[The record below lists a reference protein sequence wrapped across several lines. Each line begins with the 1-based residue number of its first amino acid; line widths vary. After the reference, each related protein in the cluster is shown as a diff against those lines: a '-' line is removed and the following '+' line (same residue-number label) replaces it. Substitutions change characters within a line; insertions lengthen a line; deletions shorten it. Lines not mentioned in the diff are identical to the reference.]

1 MPTLPVQHQ
10 RHQASGDADNNS
22 EQVHEQRS
30 IVARSNHAL
39 PFACASR
46 NSPGF
51 NGHSSSPTDGTG
63 SDLPRQTAANILAQ
77 PYNTPSAF
85 EQVHGQSNF
94 VARSN
99 WVGIHALP
107 ATRAPRDVRGRV
119 LDVKFRISDP
129 RPGNASGKYEVA
141 VRLEVSLWVMHA
153 L

>member
-1 MPTLPVQHQ
+1 MAGAQTPRDVPVLSLVQSY
-10 RHQASGDADNNS
+10 R
-22 EQVHEQRS
+22 
-30 IVARSNHAL
+30 
-39 PFACASR
+39 PW
-46 NSPGF
+46 
-51 NGHSSSPTDGTG
+51 NGHIPCSAIKGHPG
-63 SDLPRQTAANILAQ
+63 SDGNEPV
-77 PYNTPSAF
+77 SS

-141 VRLEVSLWVMHA
+141 VRLEVSSF
-153 L
+153 